1 MARKPHAIEL
11 IPKSITPVDVD
22 EDFLYSMINQQY
34 IDPLTQSEIQ
44 EKFEEES
51 EIQLADF
58 LPVSFLI
65 ELMNIYIYIYIYIY
79 YIYSCLLPSIPNVK

>member
-1 MARKPHAIEL
+1 MLSETKTRLSISGWFHGPAVARKPHAIEL

-44 EKFEEES
+44 QKFEEES

-65 ELMNIYIYIYIYIY
+65 
-79 YIYSCLLPSIPNVK
+79 V

>member
-1 MARKPHAIEL
+1 MSISGWFHGPAVARKPHVIEP

-34 IDPLTQSEIQ
+34 IDPVTQSEIQ
-44 EKFEEES
+44 ENFEEDS

-58 LPVSFLI
+58 LPVSFFFDIFKFALWW
-65 ELMNIYIYIYIYIY
+65 
-79 YIYSCLLPSIPNVK
+79 